1 MQKIV
6 AEAVS
11 KHEFAICTDL
21 WTDDH
26 KKRSYLDFTGFWL
39 NNWELQHTMLRC
51 KVFEFERK
59 TSANI
64 QAEIQ
69 TIMTQFDIASGDTPI
84 TTDAGANIVAA
95 LREESRYQCM
105 AHRLSTVLSD
115 AWKKSIAND
124 KCLEAFDNA
133 IKDVSGFIHRSDISS
148 DDLPATLKSYSA
160 TRPWRSF
167 YDVHHSFFVSY
178 EKLRGILEHR
188 GMSHRLI
195 AVSPNLLQEILN
207 FYEPFNK
214 IFDHLE
220 MSTVPTIQN
229 VIPTY
234 YLIRN
239 TLSQCEES
247 AFSCIQLLRQYVQE
261 GLDNKYWS
269 STTMIHQVTT
279 LLYPTFRQLSFIH
292 DTSFRREVI
301 NNVKESI
308 QTLSTYI
315 EVNDR
320 LDGPIQLQS
329 PKVSKTDPFLSL
341 RSSTSTGASA
351 TLSTSCKIEELV
363 LKEFHA
369 YLATSIEETSTNPLM
384 FWRTRESEYIC
395 LSQIA
400 HKIYVIQASSGE
412 SERHFSIG
420 GTTLDSR
427 RSNLA
432 PIALESLVVLKEAS
446 LNGLWP

>member
-1 MQKIV
+1 MPALQNFFKTPSDPDESGHRRNYGLSSMQRHINTCVKHPTTPTQQTSISKFVTVKKVLNKTLSENLKLAETRFVISGMHSFQSVEEEGLIQLAQTCINISNEVGNVDINSIWYGRKTVRDKTIDEFQHFTKKLQKIV

-11 KHEFAICTDL
+11 KHEFAICIDL

-195 AVSPNLLQEILN
+195 AVSPNLLQEIQ
-207 FYEPFNK
+207 
-214 IFDHLE
+214 
-220 MSTVPTIQN
+220 QN
-229 VIPTY
+229 I
-234 YLIRN
+234 
-239 TLSQCEES
+239 
-247 AFSCIQLLRQYVQE
+247 
-261 GLDNKYWS
+261 
-269 STTMIHQVTT
+269 
-279 LLYPTFRQLSFIH
+279 
-292 DTSFRREVI
+292 
-301 NNVKESI
+301 
-308 QTLSTYI
+308 
-315 EVNDR
+315 
-320 LDGPIQLQS
+320 
-329 PKVSKTDPFLSL
+329 
-341 RSSTSTGASA
+341 
-351 TLSTSCKIEELV
+351 
-363 LKEFHA
+363 
-369 YLATSIEETSTNPLM
+369 
-384 FWRTRESEYIC
+384 
-395 LSQIA
+395 
-400 HKIYVIQASSGE
+400 
-412 SERHFSIG
+412 
-420 GTTLDSR
+420 
-427 RSNLA
+427 
-432 PIALESLVVLKEAS
+432 
-446 LNGLWP
+446 